1 MKDPDHQQSAVCVKR
16 SSASVTIARMP
27 PCKQATSTT
36 FVFISLL
43 RGAMLAALETAGCRG
58 PDRRDRWAA
67 RWHRLLEFTCDQSRP
82 TPRVAGGR
90 EIESGQQ
97 REDAA
102 SDLAAVLA
110 HRFWYDQRRGW
121 RFTFPNLEQLGLI
134 EVRYNGLADF
144 CKTA

>member
-1 MKDPDHQQSAVCVKR
+1 M
-16 SSASVTIARMP
+16 
-27 PCKQATSTT
+27 
-36 FVFISLL
+36 SLL
-43 RGAMLAALETAGCRG
+43 RGAILAALETAGAPGLTDATVGR
-58 PDRRDRWAA
+58 ALA
-67 RWHRLLEFTCDQSRP
+67 QALKFTASNQSRLLEWLAD
-82 TPRVAGGR
+82 V

-134 EVRYNGLADF
+134 EVRYNGLAEF
-144 CKTA
+144 CKADEIFSGDLSILRPLPAEIRASAFRFYLMPPGRGLPSALTR